1 LTRNPK
7 KRPNARKAL
16 NHAWLKKA
24 DEFKKEGIDIDSNLL
39 NNLQNFRDDRKL
51 QGAIWEFFVAYMTS
65 DEDKQN
71 LLETFKALDEN
82 GDGMISRE
90 ELLSGYRKITD
101 AQISDEEL
109 N

>member
-1 LTRNPK
+1 MEINPK
-7 KRPNARKAL
+7 KRLSAKEAL
-16 NHAWLKKA
+16 GHPWLKKA
-24 DEFKKEGIDIDSNLL
+24 DAYKKEGTKIDKKSLKNLM
-39 NNLQNFRDDRKL
+39 NFRSDRKL

>member
-1 LTRNPK
+1 
-7 KRPNARKAL
+7 
-16 NHAWLKKA
+16 
-24 DEFKKEGIDIDSNLL
+24 
-39 NNLQNFRDDRKL
+39 
-51 QGAIWEFFVAYMTS
+51 MTS